1 MKCLEISNPFAFVE
15 QTTQSITN
23 TTEDNST
30 QAVTTT
36 TTTTESTTTTPEQKI
51 FYIVVDPTT
60 IQVEIYDNAVCEYN
74 FNMTPIH
81 YTRILSKLHQV
92 VLSFESKSRM
102 YLI

>member
-1 MKCLEISNPFAFVE
+1 MKCLEISNPFIAFAE

-30 QAVTTT
+30 QAVTT

-92 VLSFESKSRM
+92 VLSFESKSKM